1 MHGDMG
7 NKMFENFRIK
17 RLQEKIFTRGRHREN
32 IRKIIEE
39 LKELQTELEMF
50 LLRYEP
56 FMIESQDMKKVCG
69 NIQKE
74 IADAENVI
82 QKAKMMFVR
91 TSQQRTEYMA
101 SKHRIIQALKI
112 YLKGR

>member
-1 MHGDMG
+1 
-7 NKMFENFRIK
+7 MFENFRIK
-17 RLQEKIFTRGRHREN
+17 RLQEKIFRQGKHRQN
-32 IRKIIEE
+32 IKKIIEE
-39 LKELQTELEMF
+39 LRELQTELEMF

-69 NIQKE
+69 NMQKE

-91 TSQQRTEYMA
+91 TSQQRMEYRA
-101 SKHRIIQALKI
+101 GKQRIIQALKI